1 VIEPRIEELYTLIQ
15 QVLRQSGFED
25 LLSSGIVLTGGSS
38 VMQGMVELGEEIFHM
53 PVRLGVPR
61 YAGGLA
67 EVVQNPRFATAMGL
81 LLEGKSQFER
91 GVIAR
96 QTGSFKSTL
105 RRMRE
110 WLQRNF

>member
-1 VIEPRIEELYTLIQ
+1 MVQKVLKDSGYEE
-15 QVLRQSGFED
+15 

-61 YAGGLA
+61 YAGGLS
-67 EVVQNPRFATAMGL
+67 EVVRNPRYATVVGL
-81 LLEGKSQFER
+81 LLEGVVQTQR
-91 GVIAR
+91 GLIAR
-96 QTGSFKSTL
+96 QGWSFKQVMN
-105 RRMRE
+105 RMRE